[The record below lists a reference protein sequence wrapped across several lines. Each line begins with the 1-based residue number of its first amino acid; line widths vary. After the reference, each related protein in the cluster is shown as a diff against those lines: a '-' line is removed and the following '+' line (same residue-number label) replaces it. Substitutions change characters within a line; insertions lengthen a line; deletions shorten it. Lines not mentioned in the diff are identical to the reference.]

1 MALPNPQSKLID
13 NTGKQVVTL
22 GSLLRVQEDV
32 EKWSQNT
39 DINTFR
45 GQVEAEK
52 GFNELKKSLG
62 DGGPIAQAINNGEEK
77 RRKLGES
84 IDEPVK
90 ESLGALD
97 AIARVFRSAIKPF
110 QGLTENLSEVKFKN
124 IGTGFFDIT
133 RASEK
138 VNTGFK
144 EITNGIGEFGPIF
157 NALRTSIF
165 KSVAV
170 FNVLTGT
177 LQLIGASILGLGKF
191 LFGLKSRLGQ
201 MFKIKDDPQSLAEAE
216 QKFVDQD
223 KDVQDAEQKLSGLGT
238 EAKRAEV
245 TLIEG
250 TPNYYRDMSLANQAQ
265 KGDLLLGVGGRLG
278 EEQARLDKEFAE
290 QKSAAEENVLATR
303 EKAEE
308 KYRKK
313 RFNFQKIQ
321 SLKRSVFEKGLLLK
335 KFAFESMMV
344 VGKFLLP
351 IIVIVGAFAA
361 AFALIKDKIQSF
373 VDLPIAGIAS
383 GLKTALTKAGQ
394 MAEDLFS
401 GLAKFLGKLGL
412 LPKTTPKPPKPTTPK
427 PGTKPPTATK
437 TATQTLKSVGGQV
450 VKKLPI
456 VGAGVET
463 VMDATSNEKK
473 FARIKDAYDNNQ
485 PIIPDENGELRP
497 MTAEEFAAAE
507 ASMSANRAGS
517 VGRGAGA
524 FGGAAAGAATGAA
537 IGSVIPIVGTAIG
550 GIIGGVLGGFFGG
563 RKGDEI
569 ATNLANKAEGIDDPQ
584 AYIDMLAANVPELQ
598 NEAGSELA
606 GAQGEVA
613 DATLAA
619 GGGGSMNNQQVNTS
633 NSSVSN
639 TFNGSE
645 IPMSDQ
651 QADYSYA

>member
-1 MALPNPQSKLID
+1 MALPNPQNKLVD
-13 NTGKQVVTL
+13 NTGKQVQTL
-22 GSLLRVQEDV
+22 GDIFRVQEDV

-45 GQVEAEK
+45 AAADAQK
-52 GFNELKKSLG
+52 G
-62 DGGPIAQAINNGEEK
+62 
-77 RRKLGES
+77 
-84 IDEPVK
+84 
-90 ESLGALD
+90 
-97 AIARVFRSAIKPF
+97 F
-110 QGLTENLSEVKFKN
+110 QGLKKGLSSEGAIAKGIQQSVIKPGRSIDDATDEVKEGLGGVDAFLRTFRAFLKPFAAVTENLSSVAFSK
-124 IGTGFFDIT
+124 IGPSFFSVT
-133 RASEK
+133 QASERM
-138 VNTGFK
+138 NAGFK
-144 EITNGIGEFGPIF
+144 EVTNGIGEFGPAI
-157 NALRTSIF
+157 NAIRTQVF
-165 KSVAV
+165 KAVGV
-170 FNVLTGT
+170 FNIFLGAVQFVTAGILSIPS
-177 LQLIGASILGLGKF
+177 LIAGAFKRIRS
-191 LFGLKSRLGQ
+191 
-201 MFKIKDDPQSLAEAE
+201 MFKIKDDPQSLADAE
-216 QKFVDQD
+216 QKFVEQDQD
-223 KDVQDAEQKLSGLGT
+223 VKEAEQKLSDLGT
-238 EAKRAEV
+238 EPKRAEV

-250 TPNYYRDMSLANQAQ
+250 TPNYYRDMALANQAQ
-265 KGDLLLGVGGRLG
+265 KGDLLLGIGGQ
-278 EEQARLDKEFAE
+278 EQARLDKEFAE
-290 QKSAAEENVLATR
+290 QKAAAEKNLLEKKQ
-303 EKAEE
+303 KAEE
-308 KYRKK
+308 KYRNK
-313 RFNFQKIQ
+313 RFSFQKIQ
-321 SLKRSVFEKGLLLK
+321 SLKRFAFEKGLLLK
-335 KFAFESMMV
+335 KFAFESLMV
-344 VGKFLLP
+344 MGKFLLP

-383 GLKTALTKAGQ
+383 GLKTALTEAGQ
-394 MAEDLFS
+394 MAKNLFS
-401 GLAKFLGKLGL
+401 KLGSFLTKLGL

-473 FARIKDAYDNNQ
+473 FARIKDAYENNQ

-569 ATNLANKAEGIDDPQ
+569 ATNLANQAEGIDDPQ

-598 NEAGSELA
+598 NEAGAELA

-613 DATLAA
+613 DATMANNT
-619 GGGGSMNNQQVNTS
+619 GGSMNNQQFNQTD
-633 NSSVSN
+633 NSSSN

-645 IPMSDQ
+645 IPVSDQ

>member
-427 PGTKPPTATK
+427 PGTKPPPATK